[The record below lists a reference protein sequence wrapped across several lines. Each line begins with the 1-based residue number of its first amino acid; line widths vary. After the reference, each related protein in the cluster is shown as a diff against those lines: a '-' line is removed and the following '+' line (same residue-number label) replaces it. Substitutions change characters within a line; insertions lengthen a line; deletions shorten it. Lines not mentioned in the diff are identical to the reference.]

1 MLAGLL
7 VTSFVSLV
15 AIGTAAPW
23 IISGA
28 ESELDDVN
36 DDRHPII
43 LAERKWPYTLITWK
57 LLKDHL
63 SIGDRY
69 VVRNTLHRAFY
80 LWQSV
85 SSIRFYEL
93 PEESRRIADI
103 NVIFAKGAHGDKLP
117 FDGKDGIV
125 AHAFYPTEGKLHFD
139 ADERWT
145 LNRKDGVNLYQ
156 TAVHEIG
163 HIIGLEH
170 STDERAVMFP
180 SYRPYDPDYTLADDD
195 VRGVRRLYPLLRLL
209 MAVEPAALVLFKGE
223 NRDQG
228 KRSPSKTLGAV
239 ITEAGEKSF

>member
-1 MLAGLL
+1 MLAELL
-7 VTSFVSLV
+7 LAKLVSFVAMS
-15 AIGTAAPW
+15 TAAPW
-23 IISGA
+23 VISGIQ
-28 ESELDDVN
+28 SELDYVSDDGHPTNIRFDDDVSVTSTS
-36 DDRHPII
+36 RSKRYI
-43 LAERKWPYTLITWK
+43 LAERKWPYTMITWK
-57 LLKDHL
+57 LFKDHL
-63 SIGDRY
+63 SFGDRY

-93 PEESRRIADI
+93 SEESPLTADI

-139 ADERWT
+139 ADEKWT
-145 LNRKDGVNLYQ
+145 LNRRDGVNLYQ

-180 SYRPYDPDYTLADDD
+180 SYRPYDPEYTLADDD
-195 VRGVRRLYPLLRLL
+195 VRGVRRLYPLKGL
-209 MAVEPAALVLFKGE
+209 AVFELLFKTFLLDG
-223 NRDQG
+223 D
-228 KRSPSKTLGAV
+228 KFISD
-239 ITEAGEKSF
+239 